1 MRVTAGARGPIA
13 LIVMASLA
21 GCATQAPA
29 PPPLLDLST
38 LHCGPAPVLIG
49 APLLVYDPAKHR
61 NETSAELTVASSCFK
76 DSLGASLYLTYAL
89 PAAPSPY
96 LVRVDS
102 EPEGATLLALRVLLY
117 GADGSPKREFSR
129 HQIVFRGSALS
140 VIFRAHPDERYLV
153 VASDPR
159 AVGRR
164 LTQLRDATR
173 VTEVAAYPLFF
184 NFYSGT
190 DATVKNTL
198 AQNGRIAISLQPLP
212 GK

>member
-1 MRVTAGARGPIA
+1 MRVAAGARGPIA
-13 LIVMASLA
+13 LIVWASLG
-21 GCATQAPA
+21 GCATQQPA
-29 PPPLLDLST
+29 PPPLLDLSA
-38 LHCGPAPVLIG
+38 LHCGGAPVLTAA
-49 APLLVYDPAKHR
+49 APLAYDPGKHR
-61 NETSAELTVASSCFK
+61 NETSAELTAASSCFK
-76 DSLGASLYLTYAL
+76 DSTGASLYVTYAL
-89 PAAPSPY
+89 PAAPPPY

-117 GADGSPKREFSR
+117 GADGSLKREFSR
-129 HQIVFRGSALS
+129 RQIVFRGSALS

-159 AVGRR
+159 AVGQR

-173 VTEVAAYPLFF
+173 GTAVAAYPVFF
-184 NFYSGT
+184 TVYSGT

-198 AQNGRIAISLQPLP
+198 SQNGRVAISLQPVP